1 MRMLLR
7 DSMYEL
13 PAKYRYVLYLLRHYN
28 VYNRITYEITSH
40 EHLTSKLIG
49 FMWLHGHLT
58 TNESTNEAN
67 AAHTYEH

>member
-49 FMWLHGHLT
+49 FM
-58 TNESTNEAN
+58 
-67 AAHTYEH
+67 